1 MALRQKKTLFPFT
14 CSCTRA
20 SVAFQQV
27 QASVHDGE
35 HQECEYL
42 QQKTEKLGLFAFP
55 GANRR
60 GRKQR
65 LGRGLRNS
73 NVREKKCEG

>member
-14 CSCTRA
+14 YLWPEC
-20 SVAFQQV
+20 FQQV

-73 NVREKKCEG
+73 NVRENKCEG